1 MNKSIVL
8 FAFLGLL
15 FSVNTLKSQITDC
28 EFSDDKKDSIF
39 INEVEN
45 QPLPKVLHAEPLF
58 IDLIRDLGA
67 RKGEKEWNVAMGL
80 TDKTLFDQYSALIEY
95 EFAPINRLG
104 FEIELPFTFNSP
116 IQENTNTPA
125 NRLNSIKLASQYSF
139 YVSDKYNTSMA
150 MGYIHEFELT
160 DFKHPKA
167 MSYYGNIFN
176 PFFIIAKRWTD
187 NLHTLIYT
195 GPQIIREIY
204 SIDNYFKYQIN
215 TNIHYM
221 ISGTRNF
228 VGLEINKEYF
238 NRQWDFVLRP
248 QMRLSIAENLILG
261 IVTGIPI
268 KKDQE
273 RMSTFFRFIYEPG
286 HRHL

>member
-8 FAFLGLL
+8 FACIGL
-15 FSVNTLKSQITDC
+15 FFTVNTVKSQITDC
-28 EFSDDKKDSIF
+28 EFSDEKKDSIF

-45 QPLPKVLHAEPLF
+45 QPLSKVLHAEPLF

-139 YVSDKYNTSMA
+139 YVSDQHNTSMA
-150 MGYIHEFELT
+150 IGYIHEFELT
-160 DFKHPKA
+160 DFQHPKA

-176 PFFIIAKRWTD
+176 PFFVAAKRWTD
-187 NLHTLIYT
+187 NLHTLLYT
-195 GPQIIREIY
+195 GPQIIHDIFSVENKI
-204 SIDNYFKYQIN
+204 KYQIN
-215 TNIHYM
+215 SNFHYM

-228 VGLEINKEYF
+228 VGIEINKEYF

>member
-1 MNKSIVL
+1 MNKLIVL
-8 FAFLGLL
+8 VTFYAVSF
-15 FSVNTLKSQITDC
+15 FTNSLKSQTTDC

-39 INEVEN
+39 LNEVEN
-45 QPLPKVLHAEPLF
+45 QPLTKVLHAEPLY

-80 TDKTLFDQYSALIEY
+80 TDKTLFDQYTALIEY

-104 FEIELPFTFNSP
+104 FEIEIPFTFNSP

-125 NRLNSIKLASQYSF
+125 NKLNSIKLASQYSF
-139 YVSDKYNTSMA
+139 FVSDKHNTTMA
-150 MGYIHEFELT
+150 IGYIHEFELT
-160 DFKHPKA
+160 DFKHSKA

-176 PFFIIAKRWTD
+176 PFFVAAKRWTD
-187 NLHTLIYT
+187 NLHSLIYS
-195 GPQIIREIY
+195 GPQIFQSLYNSEKLV
-204 SIDNYFKYQIN
+204 KYQIN
-215 TNIHYM
+215 TNFHYM

-228 VGLEINKEYF
+228 VGIEINKEYF
-238 NRQWDFVLRP
+238 NNQWDFVLRP

-286 HRHL
+286 HKHL